1 MPTTFWIIIAF
12 QVIIYIAVYLYKRRT
27 QKYLSVPSVLFV
39 SAIFGFL
46 LGVVFDYLC
55 IYFST
60 QTYFLEDGSLIPSVS
75 SISFEHLFFNGVL
88 SYGLYVAT
96 LYYFQN
102 FSKRDAAK
110 EGSIYIPVILL
121 LLGVVCTYFFIPES
135 IIRTM
140 ILLGLFIVSFGE
152 MIAFL
157 FGVYGP
163 IAEVILLRKYK
174 NFLQGYLPSVIVGV
188 LYEVVN
194 YFFPFWIWAPHAH
207 YSMWFIEG
215 MILVFGYYILAHPII
230 VFWRI
235 FIYQKDKNPVS

>member
-1 MPTTFWIIIAF
+1 MPSTFWIIIAF
-12 QVIIYIAVYLYKRRT
+12 QVIIYITVYFYKRRT
-27 QKYLSVPSVLFV
+27 QKYLSVPSVLLI
-39 SAIFGFL
+39 SAVFGFL
-46 LGVVFDYLC
+46 LGAVFDYLC
-55 IYFST
+55 IYFSVHA
-60 QTYFLEDGSLIPSVS
+60 YSLENSSLISSVTA
-75 SISFEHLFFNGVL
+75 IPLKHLLLNGVL

-102 FSKRDAAK
+102 FPKRDVVK
-110 EGSIYIPVILL
+110 VRSMYIPVFLL
-121 LLGVVCTYFFIPES
+121 VLGVVCTYFFIPKS
-135 IIRTM
+135 TIRTM

-152 MIAFL
+152 MIAPL

-163 IAEVILLRKYK
+163 IVEVILLRKYK

-194 YFFPFWIWAPHAH
+194 YFSPFWIWAPHAH
-207 YSMWFIEG
+207 YSTWLIEG